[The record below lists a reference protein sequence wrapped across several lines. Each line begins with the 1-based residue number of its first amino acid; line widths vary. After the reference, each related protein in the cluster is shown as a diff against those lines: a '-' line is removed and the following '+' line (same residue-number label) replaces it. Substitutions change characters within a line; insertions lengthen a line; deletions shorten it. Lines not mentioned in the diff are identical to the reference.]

1 MCTAEKGKERL
12 LPSVKILSVWALS
25 HLWSPE
31 CLSEVIGNCW
41 SSWWVEF
48 CKSSGCTNCR
58 ATLLGIM
65 GCAIDETPVR
75 SLTDGCRVL
84 RMGEPVVPT
93 TSWLGQRVCVEEGDD
108 SAGLCLSCWHRDTQ
122 QSHPAPRS

>member
-12 LPSVKILSVWALS
+12 LPSVKIVGAWDLSSW
-25 HLWSPE
+25 WSPE
-31 CLSEVIGNCW
+31 CLSELIGNCW

-48 CKSSGCTNCR
+48 CKSSGCMNCR

-75 SLTDGCRVL
+75 SLTDGV
-84 RMGEPVVPT
+84 G
-93 TSWLGQRVCVEEGDD
+93 TSDWENP
-108 SAGLCLSCWHRDTQ
+108 LSPQLPGWV
-122 QSHPAPRS
+122 SGFV